1 HKEFLADIEPGDGE
15 ATWSKGVSII
25 MLVVAT
31 FFVAL
36 VSEWLVH
43 SVESVSRT
51 LGWSELFVGAFVIAI
66 IGNAAE
72 HSAAIL
78 MAMKNRIGAAVE
90 IAIGSSLQIALFVA
104 PTLVLLSLLF
114 GDPMNIV
121 FTPFELAAIGVGTFI
136 AISISRDGA
145 TNWYE
150 GVLLLAVYII

>member
-1 HKEFLADIEPGDGE
+1 
-15 ATWSKGVSII
+15 

-121 FTPFELAAIGVGTFI
+121 FTPFE
-136 AISISRDGA
+136 
-145 TNWYE
+145 
-150 GVLLLAVYII
+150 